1 MRRRTMIACGLAAA
15 TGGTAARAAPVG
27 TTPLATMPVVLE
39 LFTSQGCSS
48 CPPADALLGE
58 LARQPD
64 VIGLAWHV
72 DYWNRLGWPDPF
84 ANRQWSDRQR
94 AYARRLGAEVYTPAL
109 VVNGAM
115 MVVGSNRRSVGAAM
129 QAAPVLTVAAS
140 LRRTGTQLVAEVD
153 ALPAGASLSLAV
165 YDPEHTTIIG
175 AGENGG
181 RRLRDFQVVRELRA
195 LEPAQGRI
203 MLPGISADQG
213 AVLLVHGSSGQ
224 LAGAAEVRTGRV
236 Q

>member
-1 MRRRTMIACGLAAA
+1 
-15 TGGTAARAAPVG
+15 
-27 TTPLATMPVVLE
+27 MPVVLE

-58 LARQPD
+58 LVHEPG

-72 DYWNRLGWPDPF
+72 DYWNRLGWQDPF

-94 AYARRLGAEVYTPAL
+94 AYARRLRAEVYTPAL

-115 MVVGSNRRSVGAAM
+115 MVVGSNRRSVAGAM
-129 QAAPVLTVAAS
+129 RAAPALTVPVS
-140 LRRTGTQLVAEVD
+140 LRRTGPQLEAEVGP
-153 ALPAGASLSLAV
+153 LPTGASLSLAV

-181 RRLRDFQVVRELRA
+181 RRLREFRVVRELRA

-203 MLPGISADQG
+203 MLPGIGTDQG
-213 AVLLVHGSSGQ
+213 AALLIHGPSGHI
-224 LAGAAEVRTGRV
+224 AGSAEVRVGPG